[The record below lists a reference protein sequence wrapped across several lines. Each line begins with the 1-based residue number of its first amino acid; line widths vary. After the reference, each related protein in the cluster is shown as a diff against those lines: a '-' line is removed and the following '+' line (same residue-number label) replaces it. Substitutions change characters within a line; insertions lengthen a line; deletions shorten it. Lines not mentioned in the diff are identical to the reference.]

1 MNTKPVSLL
10 FGGLLLTIAAFAAD
24 VTGKWTAQVP
34 ARDGQTREATFTFKA
49 EGDKL
54 TGTMSGQQG
63 DRPISEGK
71 ISGDTVSFVVE
82 TQRGKQTYTGTL
94 AGDEIKF
101 KRDGGQGQARE
112 FVAKRAK

>member
-1 MNTKPVSLL
+1 MSLL

-34 ARDGQTREATFTFKA
+34 ARDGQTRDATFTFKA
-49 EGDKL
+49 EGEKL
-54 TGTMSGQQG
+54 TGAMSGQQG

-112 FVAKRAK
+112 FVAKRAE